1 MILVVFDFS
10 NFTPLVRII
19 GFVVVESTLDF
30 DIKFWYLNFLDLM
43 IDFTVKD
50 FITVIRIKPSDSMF
64 PKQFDFWDFNFHSL
78 VIQFNFGSS
87 MKSLTFNWVVR
98 IFFKFELLVSQPSLL
113 ILEDSWVILI
123 IWWSK
128 FYCWFLCFSIP
139 CSQDSLSI

>member
-30 DIKFWYLNFLDLM
+30 DIKFWYLNFLNLM
-43 IDFTVKD
+43 INFTVKD
-50 FITVIRIKPSDSMF
+50 FISVIRIKPSDSKF
-64 PKQFDFWDFNFHSL
+64 PKQFDFWDSNFHSL

-98 IFFKFELLVSQPSLL
+98 IFFKFELLVSQPNLL
-113 ILEDSWVILI
+113 ILENSWVILI
-123 IWWSK
+123 IW
-128 FYCWFLCFSIP
+128 
-139 CSQDSLSI
+139 